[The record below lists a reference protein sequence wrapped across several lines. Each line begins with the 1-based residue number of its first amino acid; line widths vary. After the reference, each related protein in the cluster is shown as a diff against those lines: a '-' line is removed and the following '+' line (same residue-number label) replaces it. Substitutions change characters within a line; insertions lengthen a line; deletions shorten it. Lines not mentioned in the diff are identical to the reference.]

1 MACFSKESLN
11 LCLSWGHWRRQH
23 LCPPGLQCVPGVLET
38 DVPQMTQCATLHRLH
53 SALQRQGSVLSELAC
68 ERLHAGNMADSRLA
82 FTMEMFWVYLLR
94 WKLSCLICTVQCLNF
109 FSFEDSLFLVMIIV
123 DLTICLGFH
132 CFPPG
137 QTLMLWIMVPV
148 ITELFKMLCL
158 YHAES
163 RSFYF
168 LQ

>member
-68 ERLHAGNMADSRLA
+68 REHGRFQTRFHHGDVLGVPLKVETQLPNMYS
-82 FTMEMFWVYLLR
+82 
-94 WKLSCLICTVQCLNF
+94 
-109 FSFEDSLFLVMIIV
+109 
-123 DLTICLGFH
+123 
-132 CFPPG
+132 P
-137 QTLMLWIMVPV
+137 VPQ
-148 ITELFKMLCL
+148 
-158 YHAES
+158 
-163 RSFYF
+163 F
-168 LQ
+168 LQFRRLSFFGHDYSGSDHLPWFSLLPSWSDTDVVNHGTCHNRTL